1 MKKLKKIRSKGDDSG
16 AKFCFTNE
24 KCNDIVIS
32 VFSATY

>member
-1 MKKLKKIRSKGDDSG
+1 MKKLKKMRAKGGNSG

-32 VFSATY
+32 VFSAIY